1 LGCFSKIRFREDVL
15 IFERDGQKR
24 SNNFKNYKSLL
35 RKQRSMHYLLVV
47 FVDGKCIIGNIFS
60 IKALRFQDAIGNA

>member
-24 SNNFKNYKSLL
+24 SNNFKNYKSLF
-35 RKQRSMHYLLVV
+35 RKQRLMHYLFVV
-47 FVDGKCIIGNIFS
+47 FVEARCKIRNIFS
-60 IKALRFQDAIGNA
+60 IKASKFQDAIGNA